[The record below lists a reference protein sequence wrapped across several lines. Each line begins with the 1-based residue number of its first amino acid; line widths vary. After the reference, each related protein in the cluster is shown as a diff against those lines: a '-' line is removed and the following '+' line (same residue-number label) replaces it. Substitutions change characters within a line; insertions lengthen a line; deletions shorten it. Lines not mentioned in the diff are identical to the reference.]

1 MNITLWVIQGLL
13 AAMFIMAGMMKAFQY
28 EKAKEKLPWV
38 KDVSKGLVTFIG
50 ISELLGGIGLIA
62 PQATGILPI
71 LTPVAAIGL
80 SVIMLL
86 AARFHLSR
94 KEMPGVITNLVI
106 LVLAAFVAYGRLSL

>member
-13 AAMFIMAGMMKAFQY
+13 ATMFIMAGMMKAFQY

-38 KDVSKGLVTFIG
+38 KDVSKNLITFIG
-50 ISELLGGIGLIA
+50 ISELFGGIGLIA

-86 AARFHLSR
+86 AAQFHVSR
-94 KEMPGVITNLVI
+94 KERPGVITNLVI

>member
-1 MNITLWVIQGLL
+1 MNIALWVIQGLL
-13 AAMFIMAGMMKAFQY
+13 AAMFVMAGMMKAFQY

-38 KDVSKGLVTFIG
+38 KDVSKSLVTFIG

-62 PQATGILPI
+62 PQAAGILPI

-94 KEMPGVITNLVI
+94 KEMPGVITNLFI
-106 LVLAAFVAYGRLSL
+106 LALAAFVAYGRLSL

>member
-1 MNITLWVIQGLL
+1 MNITIWVLQVLL

-28 EKAKEKLPWV
+28 DKAKEKLPWV
-38 KDVSKGLVTFIG
+38 KDVSKSLVTFIG

-62 PQATGILPI
+62 PHASGILPI

-86 AARFHLSR
+86 AAKFHLSR

-106 LVLAAFVAYGRLSL
+106 LVLAAFVAYGRLSS